1 MTNRLIQSLDP
12 PTRQRVAA
20 LEQAAAAGEEPGAA
34 AVAAAFPPLR
44 HHSTIVGVAH
54 HRDRIHVC
62 WDGTL
67 VSVGVAQVRMTLGA
81 ERTPW
86 RELAAE
92 PTHELLGGFL
102 PVVVTTLRY
111 ADLVV
116 RQTVVGYSE
125 ELSPD
130 RALLALAR
138 LEVRNAH
145 AAAATAH
152 VGFRFERGLTLP
164 EARADADAR
173 FGDHALVR
181 DGRFVEWE
189 NGGLIAACDAAFA
202 AAAEWRGHTLAGAL
216 AVPAGGSAS
225 VELRLARRP
234 LAPAQRATL
243 TDPEFDA
250 VVAATARS
258 WRGWLQ
264 RGAQLELPDRET
276 CAAFRAWAIYGAL
289 LSGQEQVYWGL
300 HRRQNGDSET
310 LTMNPQTRAALQMG
324 LDNTIE
330 DAFIFAT
337 PPIQRDLGTT
347 LQDIEYEALATLIA
361 TEGDLEAEYQRF
373 VDRWLREGGA
383 SWQEQAT
390 VIYQRERGL

>member
-1 MTNRLIQSLDP
+1 MIAATKNRLMQSLDR

-20 LEQAAAAGEEPGAA
+20 LERAAAAGQEPSAD
-34 AVAAAFPPLR
+34 AVAFPPLR

-92 PTHELLGGFL
+92 PTHELLDGFL

-145 AAAATAH
+145 AAAATAR
-152 VGFRFERGLTLP
+152 VGFRFERGLTLQQ
-164 EARADADAR
+164 ARAGEVAH
-173 FGDHALVR
+173 FSDHALVR

-225 VELRLARRP
+225 VELWLVRRP
-234 LAPAQRATL
+234 LASA
-243 TDPEFDA
+243 
-250 VVAATARS
+250 
-258 WRGWLQ
+258 
-264 RGAQLELPDRET
+264 
-276 CAAFRAWAIYGAL
+276 
-289 LSGQEQVYWGL
+289 
-300 HRRQNGDSET
+300 
-310 LTMNPQTRAALQMG
+310 
-324 LDNTIE
+324 
-330 DAFIFAT
+330 
-337 PPIQRDLGTT
+337 
-347 LQDIEYEALATLIA
+347 
-361 TEGDLEAEYQRF
+361 
-373 VDRWLREGGA
+373 
-383 SWQEQAT
+383 
-390 VIYQRERGL
+390 